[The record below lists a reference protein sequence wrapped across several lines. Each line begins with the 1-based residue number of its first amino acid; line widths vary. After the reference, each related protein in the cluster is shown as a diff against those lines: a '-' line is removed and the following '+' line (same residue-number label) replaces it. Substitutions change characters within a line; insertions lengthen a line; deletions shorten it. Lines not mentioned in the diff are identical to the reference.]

1 MPILNIMVSKDVTK
15 QQETAV
21 KTNVGK
27 AISAFP
33 GKSESY
39 LMVNIVPHCHLY
51 FGGKNDTPCAI
62 GELKIFGS
70 STREYY
76 EKFTAEFCKIM
87 EQELGISQD
96 KTYITYQGIEN
107 WGYNG
112 FNF

>member
-1 MPILNIMVSKDVTK
+1 MPFINVMVNTEVSQEK
-15 QQETAV
+15 QLAV
-21 KTNVGK
+21 KTKLGK
-27 AISAFP
+27 AISVF
-33 GKSESY
+33 GKSEAY
-39 LMVNIVPHCHLY
+39 LMINITPECNLY
-51 FGGKNDTPCAI
+51 FGGKNDTPIAM
-62 GELKIFGS
+62 GEVKLFGS

-87 EQELGISQD
+87 EEELNIPQN

>member
-1 MPILNIMVSKDVTK
+1 MPFINIMVNTEVTQEK
-15 QQETAV
+15 QLAV
-21 KTNVGK
+21 KTKLGK
-27 AISAFP
+27 AISVFP

-39 LMVNIVPHCHLY
+39 LMINIKPECNLY
-51 FGGKNDTPCAI
+51 FGGKSDTPIAM
-62 GELKIFGS
+62 GEVKLFGS

-87 EQELGISQD
+87 KEELNIPQD
-96 KTYITYQGIEN
+96 KTYVTYQEIEN